1 MQQSPYLI
9 EQKEQLISDEDPEW
23 TEDDLFWV
31 LAWITYCEE
40 TNPAVPNQLDKSSCE
55 ILTGM

>member
-1 MQQSPYLI
+1 MSNI
-9 EQKEQLISDEDPEW
+9 EDEPEW